1 MPTVK
6 ELHNKIRQHNASN
19 CIKGYSNKKK
29 ATLVQIVSK
38 LKTPTQHKQAGAGAG
53 AVLVLV
59 LVRRRRKLHPLLS
72 VLLLLRRRR
81 KLHPLLSVL
90 LLVRR
95 KENYTHSCQCW
106 CW

>member
-38 LKTPTQHKQAGAGAG
+38 LKTPCCLISKLAVSGTHPSWPVTSSISMAGTGLPQG
-53 AVLVLV
+53 LIRSD
-59 LVRRRRKLHPLLS
+59 RRG
-72 VLLLLRRRR
+72 
-81 KLHPLLSVL
+81 
-90 LLVRR
+90 
-95 KENYTHSCQCW
+95 T
-106 CW
+106 

>member
-53 AVLVLV
+53 AKKKKITPTLVSAV
-59 LVRRRRKLHPLLS
+59 S
-72 VLLLLRRRR
+72 
-81 KLHPLLSVL
+81 
-90 LLVRR
+90 
-95 KENYTHSCQCW
+95 W
-106 CW
+106 